1 MTVATKTQP
10 NYTTQDAASYKAA
23 IDGITAVH
31 DRMAGAFAPH
41 EQDIGSPSPDLS
53 VRIDAGFIFSGVTLT
68 EVAAQSVSGFT
79 TPSSGQERI
88 DRVVIDASTGVASR
102 VAGTAVSGSPSAVAP
117 AIPAGKI
124 PCCQIRFTSASTAVL
139 NSMITDE
146 RIISSVG
153 STITLGTPT
162 TASGVSVDFTGIPAT
177 AKRICIGLTG
187 LSSNGTSGI
196 LIQLGDSGGIENSGY
211 SGAAIVTNGAG
222 GGAVGSHSS
231 GFYLSGLGAAA
242 YVFHAVATLTL
253 INASSNTW
261 LISVVGGQSDSA
273 LTVLSGGSK
282 SLTGTLDRV
291 RIATQNGSDTFDAGE
306 INVTYE

>member
-10 NYTTQDAASYKAA
+10 NYTTQDAATYKAA

-31 DRMAGAFAPH
+31 DRLGGAFAAH
-41 EQDIGSPSPDLS
+41 EQNVGSPSPDLS
-53 VRIDAGFIFSGVTLT
+53 VRVDAGFIFSGVTLT

-117 AIPAGKI
+117 AIPSGKL
-124 PCCQIRFTSASTAVL
+124 PCCQIRFTDTSTAVL

-153 STITLGTPT
+153 STITLGTPVS
-162 TASGVSVDFTGIPAT
+162 ASGISVDFTGIPAT
-177 AKRICIGLTG
+177 AKRIVIGFTA

-196 LIQLGDSGGIENSGY
+196 LIQMGDSGGVEASGY
-211 SGAAIVTNGAG
+211 SGSAIVTNGAG
-222 GGAVGSHSS
+222 GGAVDTHST
-231 GFYLSGLGAAA
+231 GFYISGLGAAA
-242 YVFHAVATLTL
+242 YVFHGVVTLTL
-253 INASSNTW
+253 INSSSNTW
-261 LISVVGGQSDSA
+261 LASVVGGQSDSA
-273 LTVLSGGSK
+273 LVIVSGGSK

-291 RIATQNGSDTFDAGE
+291 RIATQNGTDTFDAGD